1 MKISYLDAGI
11 EGLCK
16 QPKLATR
23 KLGAESAKKLQRRLS
38 ELFAAS
44 AVTELPAGRPHAL
57 LRDRIGQYAVDLY
70 SGRYDHRRAGG
81 ARQVF
86 SQFCNSHGIHQEA
99 CAFAVT
105 GQGADFGRYGLEVG
119 EGVGK

>member
-57 LRDRIGQYAVDLY
+57 LRDRIVQYAVDLY
-70 SGRYDHRRAGG
+70 GGCRLIFKPTQQPPPVKPDGSIDWAQVNEITIIEAGDY
-81 ARQVF
+81 
-86 SQFCNSHGIHQEA
+86 H
-99 CAFAVT
+99 
-105 GQGADFGRYGLEVG
+105 D
-119 EGVGK
+119 